1 MEEREVDDWLLSESK
16 SASSFAILLLGRVV
30 FIQRV
35 FGCSVQC
42 ENGLGDYSTDN
53 NDDDE
58 K

>member
-1 MEEREVDDWLLSESK
+1 MERREVDDWLLSESK
-16 SASSFAILLLGRVV
+16 SASSFAILLGRVV